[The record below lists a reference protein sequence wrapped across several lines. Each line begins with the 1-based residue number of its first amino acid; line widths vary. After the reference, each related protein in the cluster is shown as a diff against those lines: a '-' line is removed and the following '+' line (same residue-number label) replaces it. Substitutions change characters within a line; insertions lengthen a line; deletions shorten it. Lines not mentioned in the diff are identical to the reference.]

1 MEMKAKIQKQIQ
13 ERIQLFMNLLE
24 DDHLIAQVEEVVEIL
39 VSALK
44 NGNKVMIAG
53 NGGSAADAQ
62 HMAGEF
68 VGRFYHDRD
77 PLPAIAL
84 TTDSSVL
91 TSVGNDYGFK
101 QVFSRQIQALG
112 NRGDV
117 FLAIS
122 TSGDS
127 ANILRAREVSKK
139 KSILTI
145 GLTGNKKGKMNALC
159 NHLLEIP
166 SDDTAQIQECHLVIE
181 HMICGLVENKV
192 FHRETD

>member
-1 MEMKAKIQKQIQ
+1 MKAMIQKQIQ

-24 DDHLIAQVEEVVEIL
+24 DDHLIAKVEEVVEIL

-44 NGNKVMIAG
+44 NGNKLMIAG

-68 VGRFYHDRD
+68 VGRFYYDRD

-84 TTDSSVL
+84 TTDRSGL
-91 TSVGNDYGFK
+91 TSVGNDYGLE
-101 QVFSRQIQALG
+101 QVFSRQIHALG
-112 NRGDV
+112 DRGDV

-122 TSGDS
+122 TSGNS
-127 ANILRAREVSKK
+127 ANILRALELSQK

-145 GLTGNKKGKMNALC
+145 GLTGNKKGKMNTLC
-159 NHLLEIP
+159 NHILEIP